1 MSHSCFERWH
11 LDLQELLG
19 LAVPPV
25 AIAFISHVPAGI
37 ERIQRTT
44 PPRTADGRTGA
55 VAASCVFW
63 IEGTRGVFA
72 TEAEDHGNC
81 SVGSLTHGFKTMEEI
96 AQNADVAAL
105 CETGWVTPEAVAKVA
120 VVREKPTCI
129 VYGPLRDIPVE
140 PSVIL
145 LRLNGKQQ
153 MLLHDAWRG
162 LRFEGKPQC
171 HIIPIAK
178 ESGELAVSVGCMLSR
193 VRTGMSNNEVTCAI
207 PASRMSLLI
216 ERLRAARA
224 ADNAVAAYAAE
235 DSKRFGRQ
243 Q

>member
-63 IEGTRGVFA
+63 IEGTQGVFA

-129 VYGPLRDIPVE
+129 VYGPLRDMPVE

-243 Q
+243 K

>member
-11 LDLQELLG
+11 LDLQEFLG

-63 IEGTRGVFA
+63 IEGTQGVFA

-105 CETGWVTPEAVAKVA
+105 CATGWVTPEAVAKVA

-129 VYGPLRDIPVE
+129 VYGPLRDMPVE

-207 PASRMSLLI
+207 PTSRMSLLI

-224 ADNAVAAYAAE
+224 ADNAVAAYAVE